1 MTSTHDVP
9 VESTPSPGGS
19 PTTDQ
24 VAAAAQAVVEGR
36 VQLTSRTLD
45 EYRMVFGLTDEDLL
59 SGPVLDC
66 PGGASSFAAES
77 RALGAQVISADPVY
91 LLAPHIIEP
100 LVRGHLAASAAFG
113 LAIADQLDF
122 SWAGSPEE
130 HLVRWQGAAEAF
142 LRDYAADH
150 AGPERHYVPAALPRL
165 PFADRQFRLSLCG
178 FLLFTF
184 PHAAD
189 QEEAILELVRV
200 TAGDVLIGPLEDPLG
215 APCSTLD
222 ALRSRL
228 ADRGVA
234 TTTRDISYSIHPRQ
248 RGVLV
253 CTRNS

>member
-9 VESTPSPGGS
+9 AASTASNAL
-19 PTTDQ
+19 TAEQ
-24 VAAAAQAVVEGR
+24 VAAAAQSVIDGR

-45 EYRMVFGLTDEDLL
+45 EYRMVFALTDEDLL
-59 SGPVLDC
+59 RGPVLDC

-91 LLAPHIIEP
+91 HLAPQDIEP
-100 LVRGHLAASAAFG
+100 LVRDHLAASAAFG

-122 SWAGSPEE
+122 SWAGSPQN
-130 HLVRWQGAAEAF
+130 HLQRWQGAAEAF
-142 LRDYAADH
+142 LQDYTADH
-150 AGPERHYVPAALPRL
+150 VRSERRYVPAALPRL
-165 PFADRQFRLSLCG
+165 PFTDRQFHLSLCG

-189 QEEAILELVRV
+189 QEAAILELVRV

-215 APCSTLD
+215 APCATLD

-228 ADRGVA
+228 ADQGVA
-234 TTTRDISYSIHPRQ
+234 TTTRDIGYSIHPGQ

-253 CTRNS
+253 CTRTS